1 MACESQAFLTIEK
14 SLLEEIVE
22 RDSLNVAEVELFK
35 SVDCWARNECE
46 KKNLALEGSVGE
58 ESSEKGLLE
67 IFISRQER
75 ERVRRGVV
83 FGEKKYMLPCLVD
96 KCAEYL
102 GENLDAS
109 NVFHVL
115 LGTQKYEEKYL
126 IDKCWKVI
134 VTTEKS
140 LLEELVERDSL
151 NITEAELFKAVDFG
165 LDMNVKRKTWH

>member
-1 MACESQAFLTIEK
+1 
-14 SLLEEIVE
+14 
-22 RDSLNVAEVELFK
+22 
-35 SVDCWARNECE
+35 
-46 KKNLALEGSVGE
+46 
-58 ESSEKGLLE
+58 
-67 IFISRQER
+67 
-75 ERVRRGVV
+75 
-83 FGEKKYMLPCLVD
+83 MLPCLVD